1 MVCLKFR
8 IGWKMKRIL
17 LIGIITVVI
26 AGVLYYFFT
35 QDKEEGNDFIKVSG
49 NIEAT
54 EVDVGFKISGRI
66 VSRFFEEGDWVDQGK
81 VLAKLDDDDLR
92 NRLEVARAT
101 LMSAQARL
109 SKLLAGSRPEE
120 IREAEAAMN
129 QAKSDLENK
138 EAHYERLKPLF
149 ERGVIPKDTLDNAEA
164 AFKMAKASLQRA
176 TETYLLVKEG
186 PRKEDIDDARAQV
199 EQARASLK
207 LTETQLSYTTLYSP
221 ISGVVLVKSGE
232 IGEVVNPG
240 TSIVTL
246 ADIENVWLKA
256 YIPETD
262 LSKVKWGQEAI
273 VTTDLRPRK
282 EYKGRISFIS
292 SQAEFTPKQIQTE
305 KERVTLVYR
314 IKIDIANKDREL
326 KPGMPAD
333 GKILLTSISLDKK

>member
-1 MVCLKFR
+1 MGYR
-8 IGWKMKRIL
+8 MKRIL
-17 LIGIITVVI
+17 LIAIIAVAI
-26 AGVLYYFFT
+26 GALLYYLFARE
-35 QDKEEGNDFIKVSG
+35 KEEEGTFIKVSG

-81 VLAKLDDDDLR
+81 VLAKLDDEDLR

-120 IREAEAAMN
+120 IREAEAALN
-129 QAKSDLENK
+129 QAKSDVENK
-138 EAHYERLKPLF
+138 QAHHERMKPLF
-149 ERGVIPKDTLDNAEA
+149 EKGVIPKDTLDNAEA
-164 AFKMAKASLQRA
+164 AFKIAKAAFERA
-176 TETYLLVKEG
+176 TENYLLVKEG

-221 ISGVVLVKSGE
+221 LSGVVLVKSGE

-240 TSIVTL
+240 TPIVTL

-262 LSKVKWGQEAI
+262 LSKVKWGQEAM
-273 VTTDLRPRK
+273 VTTDLRPKK
-282 EYKGRISFIS
+282 EYGGRISFIS

-314 IKIDIANKDREL
+314 IKIDIVNKDREL

-333 GKILLTSISLDKK
+333 GKILLTTASAKKP